1 MTATRNQAIDAVV
14 SKLSLVEG
22 SILVFGREERLG
34 PHAKRYQLEERVKRH
49 PDVAAWEKHAAR
61 LEELRR
67 AGGVRPATVVS
78 ALQAALVQVR
88 YACALL
94 AGICTV
100 AGAGATT
107 TSAFLAAHEQKSAP
121 SAQHIKHPTQANGAP
136 DEQLRKLRRDLEK
149 LRQVQV

>member
-22 SILVFGREERLG
+22 SILVFGREDRLG

-67 AGGVRPATVVS
+67 AGGARPASVVS
-78 ALQAALVQVR
+78 ALQAALAQVR

-94 AGICTV
+94 AGICTA
-100 AGAGATT
+100 AGAGVQ
-107 TSAFLAAHEQKSAP
+107 SRQPF
-121 SAQHIKHPTQANGAP
+121 
-136 DEQLRKLRRDLEK
+136 LRRMNKSVCHVLSTSSTP
-149 LRQVQV
+149 RRPTVHATSS